1 MASYLPTDPLV
12 LGLLNGLATALGV
25 GLIHG
30 LASGFTPQ
38 TLPEPHFLI
47 PNEGIRRSTQ
57 RSLLF
62 SLGAALLIVPL
73 SMVQST
79 LKYTAY
85 FDVPTDLDRQ
95 VSTFFLVLT
104 DSMRTTQLLGLLAAT
119 LIVTIVF
126 ALYGG
131 GLASIQHYFLR
142 LFLWHAG
149 HMPLN
154 YPRFLNHATERILLR
169 QVGGGYV
176 FVHRLVQEY
185 LASLDTPSNT
195 TCEDQ
200 RNGNG
205 S

>member
-1 MASYLPTDPLV
+1 MSALHTQLYFASDVLLSYSFPSSCLASLLSPLMASYLPTDPLV

-95 VSTFFLVLT
+95 VST
-104 DSMRTTQLLGLLAAT
+104 
-119 LIVTIVF
+119 
-126 ALYGG
+126 
-131 GLASIQHYFLR
+131 
-142 LFLWHAG
+142 
-149 HMPLN
+149 
-154 YPRFLNHATERILLR
+154 
-169 QVGGGYV
+169 
-176 FVHRLVQEY
+176 
-185 LASLDTPSNT
+185 
-195 TCEDQ
+195 
-200 RNGNG
+200 
-205 S
+205 